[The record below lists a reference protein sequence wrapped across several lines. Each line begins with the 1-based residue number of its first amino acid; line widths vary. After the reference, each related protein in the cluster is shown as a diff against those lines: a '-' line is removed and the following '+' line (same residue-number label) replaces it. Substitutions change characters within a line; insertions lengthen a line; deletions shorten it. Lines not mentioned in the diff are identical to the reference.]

1 MLALILSGHFLLDIP
16 CWLHFYQGSFSYT
29 SRACFIFIQKIYF
42 THPMLPSFFVE
53 EVSLTHPVLPSFLCG
68 ELPSFLCGELPSF
81 LCGEL
86 PSFLCGE
93 LPSFLCGELPSFL
106 CGEFLWHIRSCLHF
120 YAGSYLHFYVGS
132 FSYTSRSGFFFVFYT
147 YRGGFFYFL
156 CEDLLSSAAY
166 SENNPL
172 RKELGRSWP
181 RRKMWKSH
189 NQSREGCPRITWTE
203 LNKNKTWVKNGH
215 RNESGRKEMDL
226 RSK

>member
-1 MLALILSGHFLLDIP
+1 
-16 CWLHFYQGSFSYT
+16 
-29 SRACFIFIQKIYF
+29 
-42 THPMLPSFFVE
+42 MLPSFFVE

-106 CGEFLWHIRSCLHF
+106 CGELPSFLCGELPSFLCGELPSFLCGELPSFLCGEFLWHIPVWLLFCVLHIPWWLLF
-120 YAGSYLHFYVGS
+120 
-132 FSYTSRSGFFFVFYT
+132 
-147 YRGGFFYFL
+147 FL

-215 RNESGRKEMDL
+215 RNESGRKDL
-226 RSK
+226 KSK